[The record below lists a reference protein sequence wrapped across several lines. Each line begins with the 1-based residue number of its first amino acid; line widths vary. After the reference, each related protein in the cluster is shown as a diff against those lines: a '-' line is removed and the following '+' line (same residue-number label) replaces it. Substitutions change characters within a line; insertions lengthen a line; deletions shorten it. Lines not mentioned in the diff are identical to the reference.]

1 MTPEELA
8 VERSYRV
15 QERLGIMCGSGE
27 PTMEQIEIAE
37 REAEEWRNTL

>member
-1 MTPEELA
+1 MTTEELKA
-8 VERSYRV
+8 ERSYRI

-37 REAEEWRNTL
+37 READEWRNTL